1 MNNEKRKIAKERKMK
16 IYKNIEELIEM
27 AKNTNEQLDLAC
39 HIELEIDDKKHLSY
53 NVFVNTRELL
63 FLCEDCTVEYDV
75 NTFGDRDSL
84 LLFNV
89 NYDN

>member
-1 MNNEKRKIAKERKMK
+1 MK
-16 IYKNIEELIEM
+16 IYKNINELIEL
-27 AKNTNEQLDLAC
+27 AKNTNEQLDLSC
-39 HIELEIDDKKHLSY
+39 SIELEIDNKKHLAY
-53 NVFVNTRELL
+53 NVFVNSRELL

-75 NTFGDRDSL
+75 NTIGDRDSL

>member
-1 MNNEKRKIAKERKMK
+1 MIAKGKRMK
-16 IYKNIEELIEM
+16 IYKNINELIEL
-27 AKNTNEQLDLAC
+27 AKNTNEQLDLVC
-39 HIELEIDDKKHLSY
+39 HIELEIDSKKHLAY
-53 NVFVNTRELL
+53 NVFVNNRELL

-75 NTFGDRDSL
+75 NTIGDRDSL